1 MISQTVIMIT
11 IVKIMLA
18 GHSSCSCSCSVQT
31 SDVPLLPL
39 PLPRSALP
47 AAMIYDLRELP
58 GKEAL
63 QLRADVAKEWEV
75 AGQQRS
81 TIEKM
86 VARLAKQGI

>member
-1 MISQTVIMIT
+1 M
-11 IVKIMLA
+11 
-18 GHSSCSCSCSVQT
+18 
-31 SDVPLLPL
+31 
-39 PLPRSALP
+39 PRSALP
-47 AAMIYDLRELP
+47 AAMIHDLRELP

-63 QLRADVAKEWEV
+63 QLRSDVAKEWEV